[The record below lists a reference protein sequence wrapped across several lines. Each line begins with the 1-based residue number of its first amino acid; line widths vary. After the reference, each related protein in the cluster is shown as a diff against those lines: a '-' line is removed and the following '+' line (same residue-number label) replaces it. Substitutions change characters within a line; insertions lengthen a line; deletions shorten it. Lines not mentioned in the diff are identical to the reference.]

1 MSDHGTGR
9 GELTDAAWEALK
21 PLLPATAGPGR
32 PWRDHRQV
40 INGVLWRLRTGAP
53 WRDLPERYGPWQTV
67 YERFARWE
75 RDGTWARLL
84 EQIQARDDSVGA
96 VEWTVSVDSTI
107 NRSHQHAAGARK
119 RGRARTAG
127 WKVRHARA
135 DQALGRS
142 RGGLTTK
149 IHLACDGRG
158 LPLAVVVTPGNV
170 NDCTVFKAVLESV
183 RVPRAGAGRPRQRP
197 DTVIADKAYSS
208 REVRQDLRR
217 RGIRAVIPERTD
229 QRANRQRRGRAGGRP
244 PTFDPELYKARNVV
258 ERCFSRLKQ
267 FRAIATRFDKLATR
281 YRAGLHIASLIL
293 WLRQAAHERLPDTA

>member
-1 MSDHGTGR
+1 MRERRAGRFGTLG
-9 GELTDAAWEALK
+9 
-21 PLLPATAGPGR
+21 GR
-32 PWRDHRQV
+32 P
-40 INGVLWRLRTGAP
+40 GA
-53 WRDLPERYGPWQTV
+53 
-67 YERFARWE
+67 
-75 RDGTWARLL
+75 
-84 EQIQARDDSVGA
+84 
-96 VEWTVSVDSTI
+96 
-107 NRSHQHAAGARK
+107 
-119 RGRARTAG
+119 
-127 WKVRHARA
+127 
-135 DQALGRS
+135 GRS

-217 RGIRAVIPERTD
+217 WGIRAVIPERTD